1 METKYLYN
9 WLFHFNDY
17 TNRWSAFLRDD
28 KEAYFGTGGECKSL
42 ITSPTI
48 DTLLFMIMK
57 GEGNPEKAKNLIN
70 E

>member
-1 METKYLYN
+1 MDTKYLYN

-17 TNRWSAFLRDD
+17 TNRWSGFLRDD

-57 GEGNPEKAKNLIN
+57 GEGDPEKAKNLIN